1 MHRPRR
7 YCDLPRSV
15 LVLVVS
21 LVLVTR
27 LEVVMV
33 QNVALMAVLAVLVAV
48 YMLRR
53 RSRLNDDV

>member
-1 MHRPRR
+1 
-7 YCDLPRSV
+7 
-15 LVLVVS
+15 
-21 LVLVTR
+21 
-27 LEVVMV
+27 MV